1 MNAVIERDGQ
11 KIGLEIIINE
21 DTALSD
27 KVIDRIGKLAGD
39 SVRRK
44 LTAMLCEQDGHTDI
58 QAIPTI
64 GTLCGRC
71 HLVLEEV

>member
-1 MNAVIERDGQ
+1 LNAVIERDGQ
-11 KIGLEIIINE
+11 KIGLELVINE
-21 DTALSD
+21 DTVLTD
-27 KVIDRIGKLAGD
+27 RLVERIGKLSGD
-39 SVRRK
+39 AVRRK